1 MSTRFYLRAAE
12 VPSVSPAFHTA
23 WDSTVG
29 AVRRTMY
36 TTKLA
41 GDTVTSASSSQGGP
55 GDQIL
60 IAQFVSLPLDP
71 GTTLASG
78 GATAKAMTFCLEG
91 NGNDDLIDCATA
103 RVCSQDGTTI
113 QHELYGSS
121 LISGQGSGEWP
132 FTGFPA
138 QSRSFIGG
146 VTSGTYVTQSGDR
159 LVLEL
164 GYEVGGAAIPGVAG
178 SVRIGSDSTGVD
190 VSSDGDTSLTKLGWF
205 ETSAGVTF
213 FAPLNPGGWGTW
225 GVGRKTRI
233 AWTVDGRTASL
244 MDWQADAAA
253 DWGDRTLTGSVP
265 ESVSWAEE
273 GAPIVGWRSTDD
285 AMWSGTLETVR
296 LEDDLLKV
304 RAYGGAE
311 ALMRN
316 QTRMFYRIDGADR
329 WSDSETDPH
338 SYNNSEKFDV
348 TLGRGH
354 IMWKVGDG
362 DTAYAVGNQSA
373 VVLWVEGGLITRY
386 SIQVEPDIN
395 FANLEVE
402 THNATGPSG
411 SRTLEG
417 THSLAAIG
425 GTPTTYARTLTTP
438 ADLLSLRMIADGAF
452 TPAARHRVKVNA
464 IKVYGRTIDDAFS
477 ISEVVEDVAGVAG
490 LVDAGITANTT
501 AALPLDWNE
510 DLPGLLSYMAE
521 LADWRWLV
529 THDGLSFGPF
539 AKTWEAFTSADAT
552 TALEPERRYNRV
564 RVPYRAVSGAL
575 RTSEGVPSVDP
586 FPDERV
592 TWVEELEDPQ
602 ADSTLADAFA
612 QAQADYFA
620 SARLRGSLTPV
631 RVRYRG
637 EIRTPYDVRAGDL
650 LSMPDLAPEIG
661 AQRIQ
666 TVTYRPG
673 ENVTVELGAGFNVV
687 RTLAEIER
695 DRPRRRRRRR
705 PTRGPT

>member
-1 MSTRFYLRAAE
+1 VTTRFYFRATEA
-12 VPSVSPAFHTA
+12 PSISPAFHTA
-23 WDSTVG
+23 WDNTSS
-29 AVRRTMY
+29 AVRRMMY
-36 TTKLA
+36 PTKLA
-41 GDTVTSASSSQGGP
+41 GDTVTSTS
-55 GDQIL
+55 
-60 IAQFVSLPLDP
+60 V
-71 GTTLASG
+71 TG
-78 GATAKAMTFCLEG
+78 GAAGDDVCNLQLISQPLEAGIEVAGTGLSGSAATFCLESS
-91 NGNDDLIDCATA
+91 GNDDLTPISTYQIWSLDGLTLRATPA
-103 RVCSQDGTTI
+103 G
-113 QHELYGSS
+113 
-121 LISGQGSGEWP
+121 LITGAGGEFP
-132 FTGFPA
+132 FSGFPPEA
-138 QSRSFIGG
+138 RSFSVDTGAASYI
-146 VTSGTYVTQSGDR
+146 TQTGDR
-159 LVLEL
+159 LVVEL
-164 GYEVGGAAIPGVAG
+164 GVHNGPAGVAPFAG
-178 SVRIGSDSTGVD
+178 TLWRGSDSALADVGVGGSETTR
-190 VSSDGDTSLTKLGWF
+190 VGWF
-205 ETSAGVTF
+205 EISGDLTF
-213 FAPLNPGGWGTW
+213 VSPLNPGGWGTW

-233 AWTVDGRTASL
+233 AWTVDGQTASL
-244 MDWQADAAA
+244 VDWQADSAT
-253 DWGDRTLTGSVP
+253 DWGDRTLTGSLP
-265 ESVSWAEE
+265 TSVSWAEE

-285 AMWSGTLETVR
+285 AMWSGTLETIR

-329 WSDSETDPH
+329 WADSETDPH

-354 IMWKVGDG
+354 VMWKVGDG

-425 GTPTTYARTLTTP
+425 GIPTTYARTLTTP

-521 LADWRWLV
+521 LADWRWMV
-529 THDGLSFGPF
+529 THEGLVFGPF

-602 ADSTLADAFA
+602 PDSTLADAFA

-620 SARLRGSLTPV
+620 STRLRGSLTPV

-650 LSMPDLAPEIG
+650 LSMPDLSPEIG
-661 AQRIQ
+661 PQRIQ